1 MNGAP
6 DTWQLVATIA
16 RAPSFWEQ
24 TVPLFAAALV
34 LFAGAAGFVVSR
46 YRASAARLRAL
57 SRHESGSAEAMDFV
71 LTFPILLFVTF
82 MFVQLLLGA
91 HASLVVHYSA
101 YSAARAA
108 RTVLFDM
115 SVSDVNWLRV
125 NKDVTDTLLWQP
137 SLMGRQG
144 RVRELANTAARLA
157 LMNAVPTAVKYNAA
171 PQGAGLIM
179 WRKTVPLFV
188 RGTATRKKA
197 AYAFADGNAKVD
209 VQVINSYQNL
219 AVGRAARGEQIVAIP
234 VRARVTFRY
243 PLVMPAVSRVFGTNG
258 VYVMSAEVTLL

>member
-6 DTWQLVATIA
+6 DTWQFVTTIA
-16 RAPSFWEQ
+16 RAHSFWEQ

-34 LFAGAAGFVVSR
+34 LFVGAAWFILSRFRVSV
-46 YRASAARLRAL
+46 ARLRVL

-82 MFVQLLLGA
+82 MFVQLLLGG

-108 RTVLFDM
+108 RTAFFDM

-125 NKDVTDTLLWQP
+125 NKDVTDTLVWQP
-137 SLMGRQG
+137 ALMGRQG
-144 RVRELANTAARLA
+144 RAHELANTAARIA
-157 LMNAVPTAVKYNAA
+157 LMNAVPTAVKFNAPA
-171 PQGAGLIM
+171 QGVAQIM
-179 WRKTVPLFV
+179 VKN
-188 RGTATRKKA
+188 TARFTFHQQATHKKA
-197 AYAFADGNAKVD
+197 AYAFAPQNAQVD
-209 VQVINSYQNL
+209 VQVISSYQNL
-219 AVGRAARGEQIVAIP
+219 AARRAFDGEQIVAVP
-234 VRARVTFRY
+234 VLARVTFRY